1 MEMAVTAHGLR
12 TAVALPWVALAK
24 SSGAS
29 APWLVLEGPAPA
41 AESQAVYASR
51 ADARP
56 RRAPVAELQRAAVDQ
71 ASVLVVSI

>member
-1 MEMAVTAHGLR
+1 MEIVATAHGLR
-12 TAVALPWVALAK
+12 TAIALPWVALAK

-29 APWLVLEGPAPA
+29 AVQVGLFAPVEGA
-41 AESQAVYASR
+41 QAVYASR

-56 RRAPVAELQRAAVDQ
+56 RRAPVAELQRAAADQ